1 MEDPTLRPVT
11 SRWHWQHSGDHY
23 SSAGGALAIGN
34 ASGRVF
40 VRGASV
46 AVLGCCLSSLLIFSG
61 NRPWNCIFMSSLYV
75 VFLALFIAV
84 LIMSVSSLVFEI

>member
-1 MEDPTLRPVT
+1 M
-11 SRWHWQHSGDHY
+11 
-23 SSAGGALAIGN
+23 IGN

-46 AVLGCCLSSLLIFSG
+46 AVFGCCLFSLLIFSG
-61 NRPWNCIFMSSLYV
+61 NRPWKCIFMSSLYV

-84 LIMSVSSLVFEI
+84 LVMSVSSLVFEI